1 MKLNQKKKNTKPII
15 YKNVSVNSNPKDHGK
30 TKQKKKE
37 RKNNKNERETN
48 VILEGERERERRQRK
63 SGFGVVGEAM
73 VITDLRPTVVA
84 DSPISTQT
92 MRRGA

>member
-1 MKLNQKKKNTKPII
+1 M
-15 YKNVSVNSNPKDHGK
+15 SVNSNPKDHGK
-30 TKQKKKE
+30 TTKKKKKE
-37 RKNNKNERETN
+37 EERKNDENERETN
-48 VILEGERERERRQRK
+48 VILEGERMRRQRK

>member
-1 MKLNQKKKNTKPII
+1 M
-15 YKNVSVNSNPKDHGK
+15 
-30 TKQKKKE
+30 
-37 RKNNKNERETN
+37 
-48 VILEGERERERRQRK
+48 ILEGERERERRQRK